1 MGAQNEERREQTF
14 SATEE
19 NTANAEPMPSL
30 QTKRSSR
37 SFSERMGDAGY
48 IPGRRYDAVKNV
60 FLAYKTQERKPRA
73 VKSRIARSGETFYS
87 GRKVFAKLCLVG
99 GYLRLFLA
107 LDPKKYNAEKYH
119 HKDYSEVVRYAKFP
133 FMIKLSSDR
142 QVRYAQE
149 LIASLLEESGF
160 IRDENYVESDQ
171 ANIFKKPRRRRAEP
185 QTEEGALFVPLASAA
200 DAEIAAG
207 MLSGEFSG
215 GEDAEEDIG
224 EPEAIDVKLPKRG
237 RVVNKQ
243 GERIGKI
250 RRRGWYDND
259 DEFQGEFVK
268 EQTNVFVYRD
278 ETRTGYVD
286 KNNNILTLSNKYVAT
301 IRRWTLLFLVLL
313 LVFLLILTAVTG
325 ILVAYFLTRTETP
338 EYAPVLF
345 IASEDGVSWEDT
357 ENLPVFRNELFG
369 DSKIA
374 PGMSGSYRF
383 VFENQNQNKLTYTLL
398 FEEENDHGIEL
409 VYRLKRD
416 GAYIAGR
423 ESFVGVQGLGIEQL
437 TIEAESSTV
446 FELEWMWRHND
457 EKDTAAGENSAFY
470 TLLIHLTAQVS
481 EPV

>member
-1 MGAQNEERREQTF
+1 M
-14 SATEE
+14 
-19 NTANAEPMPSL
+19 
-30 QTKRSSR
+30 
-37 SFSERMGDAGY
+37 
-48 IPGRRYDAVKNV
+48 
-60 FLAYKTQERKPRA
+60 
-73 VKSRIARSGETFYS
+73 
-87 GRKVFAKLCLVG
+87 
-99 GYLRLFLA
+99 
-107 LDPKKYNAEKYH
+107 
-119 HKDYSEVVRYAKFP
+119 
-133 FMIKLSSDR
+133 
-142 QVRYAQE
+142 
-149 LIASLLEESGF
+149 
-160 IRDENYVESDQ
+160 
-171 ANIFKKPRRRRAEP
+171 
-185 QTEEGALFVPLASAA
+185 
-200 DAEIAAG
+200 
-207 MLSGEFSG
+207 
-215 GEDAEEDIG
+215 
-224 EPEAIDVKLPKRG
+224 
-237 RVVNKQ
+237 
-243 GERIGKI
+243 
-250 RRRGWYDND
+250 
-259 DEFQGEFVK
+259 
-268 EQTNVFVYRD
+268 
-278 ETRTGYVD
+278 
-286 KNNNILTLSNKYVAT
+286 
-301 IRRWTLLFLVLL
+301 
-313 LVFLLILTAVTG
+313 FLLILTAVTG